1 MPSIIESSHSS
12 DVASNSLSILC
23 LHQACHLNPLRP
35 SDVPSSLLHLFRE
48 DDRRKSSADPKSSTP
63 NAGDRIEYSGF
74 EFLGA
79 PLDPA
84 VACGIADGLLDPNTL
99 VSNASIS
106 VFFNLIWQNV
116 TIYCPHSLTVY
127 ALIFVMMNTSTV
139 FFNIKLNP
147 PFHSLS
153 SILSSFAKSPCAS
166 FYSYSHPLFLSLS
179 PLSFYSLLLTSSL
192 LPSPLL
198 FHPFLYFILLL
209 SSPLLLSS
217 LFLFFSNPSN
227 SWTQLKEP
235 LHLHIRKAAMSVR
248 KAIHSIHKQQICLSS
263 YMLLRRILKAI
274 Q

>member
-99 VSNASIS
+99 VSHRSNS

-153 SILSSFAKSPCAS
+153 FILSSFAKSPSAS
-166 FYSYSHPLFLSLS
+166 FYSHPIFLSLS
-179 PLSFYSLLLTSSL
+179 PLSFFSLLLTSSL

-198 FHPFLYFILLL
+198 FYPFLYFILLL

-248 KAIHSIHKQQICLSS
+248 KAIHSIQKQQICLSS

>member
-1 MPSIIESSHSS
+1 MPSIIVFYYSS

-48 DDRRKSSADPKSSTP
+48 DDRRKSSTDPKSSTP

-99 VSNASIS
+99 VSYASNS
-106 VFFNLIWQNV
+106 VFINLIWQNV

-139 FFNIKLNP
+139 FFNIKLDP

-153 SILSSFAKSPCAS
+153 FLLSSFAKSLRAS
-166 FYSYSHPLFLSLS
+166 FYLYSHPIFLSLS
-179 PLSFYSLLLTSSL
+179 PLSFFSLLLTSSL
-192 LPSPLL
+192 LFSSLLSFSILSSTLSYFSPLLLSSLLFSPLL
-198 FHPFLYFILLL
+198 FYPFLYFILLL

-217 LFLFFSNPSN
+217 LFL
-227 SWTQLKEP
+227 L
-235 LHLHIRKAAMSVR
+235 
-248 KAIHSIHKQQICLSS
+248 LSLS
-263 YMLLRRILKAI
+263 
-274 Q
+274 

>member
-1 MPSIIESSHSS
+1 MSH
-12 DVASNSLSILC
+12 
-23 LHQACHLNPLRP
+23 
-35 SDVPSSLLHLFRE
+35 
-48 DDRRKSSADPKSSTP
+48 
-63 NAGDRIEYSGF
+63 
-74 EFLGA
+74 
-79 PLDPA
+79 
-84 VACGIADGLLDPNTL
+84 
-99 VSNASIS
+99 ASIS
-106 VFFNLIWQNV
+106 VFVNLIWQNV

-192 LPSPLL
+192 LPSPLH